1 MSTGPRRLGKY
12 ELQERLGRGGMA
24 EVWKSMDIQLQR
36 YVAIK
41 FLHVDLR
48 ADPNF
53 MTRFVREAQAI
64 ASLRHPNIVQIHDFH
79 TPTESDDTA
88 YMVMKY
94 IEGPTL
100 AEYIHNTSHR
110 GNFPPFTDIMYLF
123 SAINSAVDYAHQR
136 GMIHRDIKPSNIMLD
151 QRDAVLQH
159 LGKPVLMDF
168 GIVKLMGSSSHT
180 LTGSFMGTPHYM
192 SPEQALGR
200 QGDGR
205 SDIYSLGVILYEL
218 CTGVRPFQADIPSVI
233 MMQHVNAMPPSP
245 ELINPNI
252 PPALT
257 KVILC
262 SLAKDPAM
270 RFPDA
275 TSMTFA
281 MADAL
286 NLAPPSN
293 VSSTPT
299 YSTGSQPRLPPMS
312 SSSSFP
318 VHSTGQY
325 ATGATTPQFSVS
337 VNDGQYTSA
346 TPSNGSNS
354 TQPPTSVTPVL
365 PLPTATG
372 RLSRKQPA
380 QKRRQKILIFSLLLV
395 LLVLLGTGSAGFY
408 LFTHQRVPSV
418 APVSIVGQAFFES
431 SSQITDL
438 STLGIDDEMYINL
451 THIASPPAG
460 KNYYAWLLSDEHKT
474 PASFLLLGKLTV
486 NAGIANLFYPT
497 DPQHTNLLQYYSQF
511 LITKEN
517 ASSTPTHP
525 TTRKQAWAY
534 YAEIPQTPD
543 GSLLNLSALDTIR
556 FLLVRG
562 QNITGGIDVLFLK
575 GTYQL
580 LTLADSA
587 RDAWNNRDI
596 HTLRNQIISMLD
608 YIDGPTF
615 IKNDVPAGTPFLVN
629 PQFAQAPMLDFGQNQ
644 SPPGYISRLDNQLNF
659 LAGSPGV
666 TPAIITIAT
675 QVRKDLPTV
684 ENQLGQVYKDAEQL
698 MLMNDVQ
705 LRQASVYN
713 TLNDMATIASSA
725 YNEMNPT
732 TNEPQGGAL
741 WIHTQVQNLATFQI
755 KSYTA

>member
-1 MSTGPRRLGKY
+1 MSTGPRRLGRY

-64 ASLRHPNIVQIHDFH
+64 ASLRHPNIVQIHDFQ

-100 AEYIHNTSHR
+100 AEYIRNTSHQ
-110 GNFPPFTDIMYLF
+110 GNFPPFTDIMYIF

-136 GMIHRDIKPSNIMLD
+136 GLIHRDIKPSNIMLD

-168 GIVKLMGSSSHT
+168 GIVKLLGSSTHT

-233 MMQHVNAMPPSP
+233 MMQHVNATPPSP

-262 SLAKDPAM
+262 SLAKDPNM

-275 TSMTFA
+275 TTMTLA

-286 NLAPPSN
+286 NMAPPSN

-299 YSTGSQPRLPPMS
+299 YPTGSQPRLPLMPS
-312 SSSSFP
+312 LP
-318 VHSTGQY
+318 VNSAGLYVTGS
-325 ATGATTPQFSVS
+325 TTPQFPVS
-337 VNDGQYTSA
+337 VNDGQYASA
-346 TPSNGSNS
+346 TPSTGSNA
-354 TQPPTSVTPVL
+354 TQPPASVTSFTPVL
-365 PLPTATG
+365 PPPTGTLLT
-372 RLSRKQPA
+372 RPPA
-380 QKRRQKILIFSLLLV
+380 QKKRKKILVFSLILL
-395 LLVLLGTGSAGFY
+395 LLVLLGTGSGGFY
-408 LFTHQRVPSV
+408 LFTHQHVPAV
-418 APVSIVGQAFFES
+418 APAPIVGQAFFES
-431 SSQITDL
+431 SSQINVQG
-438 STLGIDDEMYINL
+438 SQGIDDEMSINL
-451 THIASPPAG
+451 SHIASPPTG
-460 KNYYAWLLSDEHKT
+460 KNYYAWLVSDEHQT

-486 NAGIANLFYPT
+486 NAGTVTFFYPP

-511 LITKEN
+511 LISEEN
-517 ASSTPTHP
+517 TNSTPTHP
-525 TTRKQAWAY
+525 TTQKRAWAY
-534 YAEIPQTPD
+534 YAEIPQVPD
-543 GSLLNLSALDTIR
+543 GSLLNLSALDDIR

-562 QNITGGIDVLFLK
+562 QNITGGIDILFLK

-580 LTLADSA
+580 LTLASSA
-587 RDAWNNRDI
+587 RDAWNNRDM
-596 HTLRNQIISMLD
+596 HTLRNQLITMLD

-615 IKNDVPAGTPFLVN
+615 IQNDVPTGTPFLVN
-629 PQFAQAPMLDFGQNQ
+629 PQFVQAPMLDFGQNQ

-659 LAGSPGV
+659 LSGSPGI
-666 TPAIITIAT
+666 TPAINTIAN
-675 QVRKDLPTV
+675 QVRNDLPTV
-684 ENQLGQVYKDAEQL
+684 ENQLGQVYKDAELL
-698 MLMNDVQ
+698 MRMNDNQ
-705 LRQASVYN
+705 LRQASVY
-713 TLNDMATIASSA
+713 TTVNDMAIVANSA
-725 YNEMNPT
+725 YNEMNPS

-755 KSYTA
+755 KKYTP